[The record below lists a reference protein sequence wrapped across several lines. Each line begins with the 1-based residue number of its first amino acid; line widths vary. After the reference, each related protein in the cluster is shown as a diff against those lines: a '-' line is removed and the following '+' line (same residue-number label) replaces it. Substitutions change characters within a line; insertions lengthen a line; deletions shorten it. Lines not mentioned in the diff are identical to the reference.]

1 MELNDT
7 LIRGLKDFNVVNVDI
22 RPTALSA
29 LIMLSFNR
37 LDFEGEHST
46 RATFLNGIFPI
57 TAAGSGGYTMN
68 MSNIVASVFVQFE
81 LERFR
86 YIKLKELRINYLVS
100 VVQTNFTGFGNILTP
115 TFNALASIAFPIFID
130 LRQIELNERIR
141 NEILPLVNEY
151 ILRDITVMEFASL
164 MLNFAKNLA
173 VDAVINL
180 IQGLVC
186 DL

>member
-22 RPTALSA
+22 RPAALSA

-37 LDFEGEHST
+37 IEFEGNHST
-46 RATFLNGIFPI
+46 RATFLNGFFPI
-57 TAAGSGGYTMN
+57 TASGSGVYTMN
-68 MSNIVASVFVQFE
+68 MNNVVVSAFVQFE
-81 LERFR
+81 MQRR

-130 LRQIELNERIR
+130 LQQIELNERIK
-141 NEILPLVNEY
+141 NEIVPLVNEY
-151 ILRDITVMEFASL
+151 ILREMTILELGSL
-164 MLNFAKNLA
+164 ILNLA
-173 VDAVINL
+173 KTIAVNAVIDL
-180 IQGLVC
+180 VQGLVC
-186 DL
+186 HL